1 MITGEFRNA
10 LDEKGRLLLPAR
22 IRAEIP
28 GNLLMLTRAIDNCL
42 WLFPIEEWTRI
53 SQNVMENTSP
63 FDPKARL
70 IQRRIIAPAQEVEVD
85 KSGRIN
91 VPPTL
96 REVAC
101 LKKETIILGIKRYIE
116 IWDES
121 EYRNYWKDKEQEFQ
135 EAAAE
140 MGKTISF

>member
-28 GNLLMLTRAIDNCL
+28 GNMLMLTRGIDNCL
-42 WLFPIEEWTRI
+42 WLFPLEDWTKL
-53 SQNVMENTSP
+53 SQSVMENTSP

-91 VPPTL
+91 IPPTL
-96 REVAC
+96 REVAG

-116 IWDES
+116 IWDET
-121 EYRNYWKDKEQEFQ
+121 EYRSYWEDKEQEFQ

-140 MGKTISF
+140 LGNSISF